1 VHLKPDT
8 RHLAPDPSPEDALC
22 LLLAQARLTPEAL
35 REASELVALP
45 LRWDALLA
53 RAAEQQV
60 IPLVYRHL
68 RALGFKGVPEPTRL
82 ELKQAFAKNRLKNAL
97 LVQQLVRVLRL
108 LAASG
113 VRAIPVKGL
122 ALADSLYGNF
132 AMRYVSDLDI
142 LVPPG
147 QALAARR
154 ALIAHGYES
163 PFPEWF
169 FRHFQFRTNPDCW
182 LWAREPRRRH
192 LVELHWRV
200 LEHTSRGREAT
211 EDLWAEARPALC
223 FGAPAYAL
231 SAEWEFLYV
240 AWHASGESPVLLKWL
255 ADVHDLGANR
265 SIDWEKVWEK
275 AERFEVAR
283 PVEKVLNIVEELF
296 DGPAPQRFSARPL
309 PARARFFP
317 AGAGSRAAP
326 TALSPRACMFPA
338 AAEGAGASP
347 VFPVLRSMGRPSE
360 RLRWLARM
368 LFVVRENDEQ
378 LFHLPPSLSLLYYAL
393 RPLRLLSQWSRRSLR
408 ARP

>member
-1 VHLKPDT
+1 MREAT
-8 RHLAPDPSPEDALC
+8 AAEDRLC
-22 LLLAQARLTPEAL
+22 LLLAQARLTREAR
-35 REASELVALP
+35 REASELLALP
-45 LRWDALLA
+45 LRWDAFLA
-53 RAAEQQV
+53 RAAQQQV

-68 RALGFKGVPEPTRL
+68 RALGFEGMPEPTRL
-82 ELKQAFAKNRLKNAL
+82 ELKQAFATNRLKNGL
-97 LVQQLVRVLRL
+97 LVQQLVRVLRI

-132 AMRYVSDLDI
+132 AMRFVSDLDI

-147 QALAARR
+147 EALAARR
-154 ALIAHGYES
+154 ALLAHGYES

-182 LWAREPRRRH
+182 LWAREPRRH

-200 LEHTSRGREAT
+200 LEHTSRDRQAT
-211 EDLWAEARPALC
+211 ENLWAEARPALC
-223 FGAPAYAL
+223 FGAPACAL

-255 ADVHDLGANR
+255 ADVHDLAANL

-283 PVEKVLNIVEELF
+283 PLETVLNLVEELF
-296 DGPAPQRFSARPL
+296 DGPVPQRFSARPL
-309 PARARFFP
+309 PAGARLFP

-326 TALSPRACMFPA
+326 SPLPHGASLFPA
-338 AAEGAGASP
+338 AAQGAGAPS
-347 VFPVLRSMGRPSE
+347 VFPALRSPDRPWE
-360 RLRWLARM
+360 KLRWLARM

-378 LFHLPPSLSLLYYAL
+378 LFHLPPSLSLLYYVL
-393 RPLRLLSQWSRRSLR
+393 RPLRLLSHWSRRALR
-408 ARP
+408 SRVW